1 MGLAVQDEI
10 TDIVLWYRDL
20 PADFLGINDLIN
32 NRQKLVG
39 YNVEFATELGLAR
52 QIWSVSKAIYE
63 KKKIQ
68 LRVKYKSE
76 GTGNADAISRA
87 NSVTEY
93 LQQQE
98 AEGEY
103 YKLYYLSKSYVEV
116 LSAMSQS
123 IAVLREE
130 LSSIK
135 YKGG

>member
-1 MGLAVQDEI
+1 MSLGVQDEI

-20 PADFLGINDLIN
+20 PADYLGINELIL

-39 YNVEFATELGLAR
+39 FNVEFATELGLAR

-63 KKKIQ
+63 KKKMQ
-68 LRVKYKSE
+68 LRVQYKSQ
-76 GTGNADAISRA
+76 GTGNAEAISRA
-87 NSVTEY
+87 NSITEFEA
-93 LQQQE
+93 QQE

-103 YKLYYLSKSYVEV
+103 YKLYYLSKSYEEV
-116 LSAMSQS
+116 LSAMSQT

-135 YKGG
+135 YRS